1 MILEGNVLDKM
12 FEIPDNSVQMVC
24 TSPPYWNLRDYNMSD
39 QFGLEATP
47 EEYISNLVAV
57 FRGISRVL
65 KKDGTVWLNI
75 GDSYASSGVFGKPNE
90 MVGAGTKDLA
100 YGRAPT
106 PDGISPKNLIGI
118 PWKLAFAMQKDGW
131 YLRQEIIWYKPNAMP
146 EPVSDRCTK
155 AHESIFL
162 FAHPESKGK
171 YYYNADAIREPHLEE
186 SLERTQRD
194 WDGKRDIGNIKSSWS
209 GMDIKN
215 MCHPLGKNK
224 RSVWTINTQ
233 ASRDEHFAVFPP
245 KIPELCIKAGSQKGD
260 TVLDPFFGS
269 GTTGSVAQ
277 RLDRK
282 WIGIELNPKYVKLAK
297 RKFAQVELFYKESKI
312 G

>member
-1 MILEGNVLDKM
+1 MILEGDVLDKL
-12 FEIPDNSVQMVC
+12 FEIPSKSVQMVC
-24 TSPPYWNLRDYNMSD
+24 TSPPYWSLRDYEMDD
-39 QFGLEATP
+39 QFGLEPTP
-47 EEYISNLVAV
+47 EEYVVKLVAV
-57 FRGISRVL
+57 FRGISRIL
-65 KKDGTVWLNI
+65 KKNGTVWLNL
-75 GDSYASSGVFGKPNE
+75 GDSYANTGVFGKPNE
-90 MVGAGTKDLA
+90 QVKVGTRNLA

-106 PDGISPKNLIGI
+106 PPGMKAKNLIGI
-118 PWKLAFAMQKDGW
+118 PWKVAFALQQDGW
-131 YLRQEIIWYKPNAMP
+131 YLRQEIIWNKPNAMP
-146 EPVSDRCTK
+146 EAVTDRCTK
-155 AHESIFL
+155 SHESIFL
-162 FAHPESKGK
+162 LAHPKSGGK

-186 SLERTQRD
+186 SLERTQRN
-194 WDGKRDIGNIKSSWS
+194 WDGKRDIGNIKPSWNNI
-209 GMDIKN
+209 DIKN